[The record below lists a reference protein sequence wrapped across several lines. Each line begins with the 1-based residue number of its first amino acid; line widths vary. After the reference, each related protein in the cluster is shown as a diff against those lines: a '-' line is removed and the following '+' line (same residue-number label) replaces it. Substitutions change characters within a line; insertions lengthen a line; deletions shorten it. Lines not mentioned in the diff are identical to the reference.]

1 MREQRFLHSQRLA
14 AAQPAPP
21 NPSRTGIQINWVE
34 AVAKTIEIWRHHNEM
49 ATKVCGI
56 NPAGAGPGCRQGR
69 DAPCVGRPSSKDFGL
84 KAGKAGG
91 LKMQPDRRIPS
102 SAAECARPGHS
113 NAGIPGALE
122 RSLTP
127 VLPMLLRPGTDALRP
142 EPAPLPKRVFKPTLS
157 LALAS
162 VLLCLSP
169 FARGQ
174 EPAVGFTN
182 PPATETVVLPKSVPD
197 PLEPFNRVMWG
208 FNKAVMTG
216 VIKPTSRV
224 YRFVVVKPVRTG
236 IGNFGK
242 NLTYPGRLINN
253 LLQGKWS
260 GARDESYR
268 FVCNTTVGVAGF
280 FDPATKWKIP
290 KSDADFGQTFGKWGW
305 KPECF
310 IMLPIYG
317 PSNER
322 DTLGLAAD
330 TAANPLLYIA
340 PYDFKA
346 NNPLT
351 YLGPYSWFCYTVLYN
366 DLADSVGEYV
376 RFSQAEMDPYSEIQ
390 YAWTFARENR
400 VADFQVKGKQDEA
413 SLETLESVFFTF
425 KNPEF
430 PSHGKTKSVLIPA
443 TGRKLKFT
451 FWLQPGKANVVYIV
465 PGLGSHRLAE
475 TSLALAE
482 LVYSNGFSAVCVSS
496 PFNFEFME
504 HASTAAMPAYL
515 PVDGNDLHVA
525 LTEID
530 HRLHAL
536 YPNRLGN
543 RALMGYSMGAFES
556 LFVAATGPTNQ
567 YSVRTKGS
575 VLRFLQG
582 KQGVKEVRIDPI
594 TNQLPLIQFDRYVA
608 INTPVRMAQ
617 GISKLDEF
625 YRAPLNWPIAERADD
640 LENTFLKV
648 AALSKVTLTPRSSLP
663 FSAIESKFLIGLTF
677 RLILRDMIYSSQ
689 QRNNQGVLQH
699 PIRNFRRDPVYQEI
713 LQYSYQDYFEKFA
726 IPYYQ
731 TRGLAAPTQAAPEAS
746 PRRAAETLEKAG
758 DLRTYDAGLRANPNI
773 RVIVNQNDFLLT
785 DEDLAWL
792 HATFGPEQLTVFP
805 IGGHLGNLSNLTV
818 QKSILAALTPMRPP
832 DPKPEE
838 PPKNPGP

>member
-1 MREQRFLHSQRLA
+1 VFL
-14 AAQPAPP
+14 
-21 NPSRTGIQINWVE
+21 V
-34 AVAKTIEIWRHHNEM
+34 
-49 ATKVCGI
+49 
-56 NPAGAGPGCRQGR
+56 
-69 DAPCVGRPSSKDFGL
+69 
-84 KAGKAGG
+84 
-91 LKMQPDRRIPS
+91 
-102 SAAECARPGHS
+102 
-113 NAGIPGALE
+113 
-122 RSLTP
+122 
-127 VLPMLLRPGTDALRP
+127 VL
-142 EPAPLPKRVFKPTLS
+142 S
-157 LALAS
+157 
-162 VLLCLSP
+162 LCLSL
-169 FARGQ
+169 FAHGQ
-174 EPAVGFTN
+174 ELAAGFTN
-182 PPATETVVLPKSVPD
+182 PPVADLSRRSQTEAGTVILPKSIPD

-208 FNKAVMTG
+208 FNKGLMTG

-224 YRFVVVKPVRTG
+224 YRFVVVKPIRTG

-290 KSDADFGQTFGKWGW
+290 KSDADFGQTFGQWGW
-305 KPECF
+305 KPQCF
-310 IMLPIYG
+310 LMLPIYG

-322 DTLGLAAD
+322 DTLGLACD
-330 TAANPLLYIA
+330 TAANPLIYIA
-340 PYDFKA
+340 PYKFVA
-346 NNPLT
+346 NDPLT
-351 YLGPYSWFCYTVLYN
+351 YLGPYTYLTYVVMYN
-366 DLADSVGEYV
+366 DLADSVDEYV
-376 RFSQAEMDPYSEIQ
+376 RFSQTEMDPYSEIQ
-390 YAWTFARENR
+390 YAWTFVRENR
-400 VADFQVKGKQDEA
+400 VANFQVKGKPDKA

-425 KNPEF
+425 KDPEF
-430 PSHGKTKSVLIPA
+430 PDRGRTRSVLIPA

-504 HASTAAMPAYL
+504 HASTAALPAYL
-515 PVDGNDLHVA
+515 PVDGNDLHAA

-536 YPNRLGN
+536 YPNRLSN

-567 YSVRTKGS
+567 YTVITKGS

-582 KQGVKEVRIDPI
+582 KQGVKEVRIAPV

-625 YRAPLNWPIAERADD
+625 YRAPLSWPEAERTDD
-640 LENTFLKV
+640 IENTFLKV
-648 AALSKVTLTPRSSLP
+648 AALSKDTLTPQTSLP

-677 RLILRDMIYSSQ
+677 RLILRDVIYSSQ
-689 QRNNQGVLQH
+689 QRDNQGVLKH
-699 PIRNFRRDPVYQEI
+699 PIRNFKRDPVYQEI

-731 TRGLAAPTQAAPEAS
+731 AQGLASPT
-746 PRRAAETLEKAG
+746 AETLEKAG
-758 DLRTYDAGLRANPNI
+758 DLRTYDTGLRANPNI

-785 DEDLAWL
+785 DEDLDWL
-792 HATFGPEQLTVFP
+792 HAMFAPEELTVFP
-805 IGGHLGNLSNLTV
+805 QGGHLGNLSNPTV
-818 QKSILAALTPMRPP
+818 QKSILAALTPMKPP
-832 DPKPEE
+832 SPKSE
-838 PPKNPGP
+838 